1 MTFGRAEQAR
11 YQDHIV
17 PIFGDF
23 LKKCYSMS
31 FLSFWR
37 VFLTRLPGKEDCL
50 EFALR
55 EDNAEVVGVENVDFP
70 SASDGISSRDKPLA
84 GNVFPPNLEGIGA
97 DAVGIFPTPLSP
109 RAFSPAPLPT
119 PNPPIAALYP
129 PDELPQ
135 TDDLTES
142 DKDLTS
148 TSTLADPN
156 AAQASSTQQRL
167 QPKQGLGEIVPAD
180 EAANGRRSK
189 RRWVLNMD
197 PIKEAPLK
205 SSSAASTNHKK
216 GHTSSQTGTMPSTS
230 PPNWFI
236 ESQQMFAEQNLGKEW
251 EALLASW
258 ASFEQRGGYTEV
270 RRLKTVSRPDAVH
283 VWIKSGRSMT
293 CRPHIPNLKTYEAEF
308 IAWWTNLQP
317 SWRVVRGKV
326 KSDLT
331 QEDWECLRLPGANG
345 ITSAVAGLFFWGLG
359 VQGQVGPRKA
369 WLTAVQD
376 CQLVLSVL

>member
-167 QPKQGLGEIVPAD
+167 QPKRGLGEIVPADEAANGRRSIPKVPPPNLEDIGADAVGIFRGSPTPFSPRAFSPAPLPIPDSPIAAVYPPNELPRTDDLTELDKDLTSTSTLADPNAQQRLQPKRGLGEIVPAD

-189 RRWVLNMD
+189 RRRVLNMD
-197 PIKEAPLK
+197 PIKEA
-205 SSSAASTNHKK
+205 
-216 GHTSSQTGTMPSTS
+216 
-230 PPNWFI
+230 
-236 ESQQMFAEQNLGKEW
+236 
-251 EALLASW
+251 LL
-258 ASFEQRGGYTEV
+258 
-270 RRLKTVSRPDAVH
+270 
-283 VWIKSGRSMT
+283 
-293 CRPHIPNLKTYEAEF
+293 
-308 IAWWTNLQP
+308 
-317 SWRVVRGKV
+317 
-326 KSDLT
+326 
-331 QEDWECLRLPGANG
+331 
-345 ITSAVAGLFFWGLG
+345 
-359 VQGQVGPRKA
+359 
-369 WLTAVQD
+369 
-376 CQLVLSVL
+376 